1 MKINAEKD
9 GIQWSQKRDQ
19 RITKVGKLI
28 RATRLDELPQLLCV
42 LQGSM
47 SLIGPRPERPEIE
60 SKLLKELPYYN
71 YRYIIKPGISGW
83 AQVNYPYGASILDTK
98 IKLSFDIYYIKH
110 FSILLDILIL
120 FKTIKM
126 LIHVKGSVPKNN

>member
-9 GIQWSQKRDQ
+9 GIQWSHKKDQ
-19 RITKVGKLI
+19 RITKVGKII

-42 LQGSM
+42 LKGSM

-60 SKLLKELPYYN
+60 SKLLQELPYYN

-120 FKTIKM
+120 FKTIK
-126 LIHVKGSVPKNN
+126 LVLNAKGSNPIK